1 MDILQILNV
10 YKISAKEHQVVD
22 RLIADEISVSSIFF
36 WNYLEYVPKIKR
48 SYQKRKWTKIVTFK
62 ISSFLSAQYL
72 LVAAGQ

>member
-48 SYQKRKWTKIVTFK
+48 SYQKRKWAKIVTFK
-62 ISSFLSAQYL
+62 ISFLSAQYL